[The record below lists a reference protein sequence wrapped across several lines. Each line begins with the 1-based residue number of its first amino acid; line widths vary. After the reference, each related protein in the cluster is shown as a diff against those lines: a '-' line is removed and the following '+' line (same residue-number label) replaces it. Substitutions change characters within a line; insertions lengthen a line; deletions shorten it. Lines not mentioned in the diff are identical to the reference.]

1 MREILKTANGRFY
14 TPDEFNTALGNLNLA
29 PQLSCTHLNIPSLPY
44 HYLEQHN
51 LLYNLEVKPNIIG
64 ISETRLQGGTNQLP
78 IFLFQTKFT
87 NIT

>member
-14 TPDEFNTALGNLNLA
+14 TPDEFNTALRNLNLA

-51 LLYNLEVKPNIIG
+51 LLYNLEVKNI
-64 ISETRLQGGTNQLP
+64 SS
-78 IFLFQTKFT
+78 IFKQSQYFYEGNPK
-87 NIT
+87 NGKW